1 MWGGEVGGA
10 GPAVGRGNIVV
21 TLVDQPVFGPD
32 DDGAERRKVRVLDAA
47 EIDRDAE
54 EPGRAQGHAV
64 RGDLFEMTTKR
75 LLEVW
80 DGSLQVLRPA
90 ALDLTAG

>member
-1 MWGGEVGGA
+1 MVVAITSNLRYAPIPGNVRLSKGEA
-10 GPAVGRGNIVV
+10 GLDRPSVV
-21 TLVDQPVFGPD
+21 NATQIATVD
-32 DDGAERRKVRVLDAA
+32 
-47 EIDRDAE
+47 
-54 EPGRAQGHAV
+54 RAQLRGKIGH
-64 RGDLFEMTTKR
+64 LTTKR